1 MIFVVTP
8 ETVVGRRTLETS
20 YVPRRLMS
28 LGVGVYPRGRMFS
41 RLFWRVV
48 FEKSLPRY
56 TVALL
61 PFPLLM
67 IARPDWALGLSQ
79 APLAMFGFVL
89 IIETYVLTVSD
100 RDKRRALAT
109 PEEAAQVMDLLQVR
123 ARAALARIAAARD
136 LKGAE
141 ILLMVEQSG
150 LVRVPQLTFLSVQRG
165 GEMPGY
171 LSLTEA
177 ERQDL
182 ADTIFDDTLSEERLQ
197 RVNLSLNKL
206 EVTVAFDPASVSAH
220 QRLAAMARTQGA
232 G

>member
-8 ETVVGRRTLETS
+8 ETVLGKKTLETS
-20 YVPRRLMS
+20 YAPRKLMS
-28 LGVGVYPRGRMFS
+28 MGVGVYPKGQLFS
-41 RLFWRVV
+41 KLFWRVL

-67 IARPDWALGLSQ
+67 IAKPEWALGLSQ

-89 IIETYVLTVSD
+89 IVETYVLTVSD

-109 PEEAAQVMDLLQVR
+109 EAEATEVMDLLQVR

-136 LKGAE
+136 LGGTT
-141 ILLMVEQSG
+141 IHLMVEQSG
-150 LVRVPQLTFLSVQRG
+150 LIRVPQLTFLSVQQSSDA
-165 GEMPGY
+165 PGY

-177 ERQDL
+177 ERGDL
-182 ADTIFDDTLSEERLQ
+182 RDTIFDDVLTEERLQ
-197 RVNLSLNKL
+197 RVNLSRNKL
-206 EVTVAFDPASVSAH
+206 EVSIEFDPASVSAH
-220 QRLAAMARTQGA
+220 QRLAAMARARGS
-232 G
+232 

>member
-8 ETVVGRRTLETS
+8 ETVLGKKTLETS
-20 YVPRRLMS
+20 YAPRKLMS
-28 LGVGVYPRGRMFS
+28 MGVGVYPRGQLFS
-41 RLFWRVV
+41 KLFWRVL

-67 IARPDWALGLSQ
+67 IAKPEWALGLSQ

-89 IIETYVLTVSD
+89 IVETYVLTVSD

-109 PEEAAQVMDLLQVR
+109 EAEATEVMDLLQVR

-136 LKGAE
+136 LGGT
-141 ILLMVEQSG
+141 IIHLMVEQSG
-150 LVRVPQLTFLSVQRG
+150 LIRVPQLTFLSVQQG
-165 GEMPGY
+165 GDAPGY

-177 ERQDL
+177 ERDDL
-182 ADTIFDDTLSEERLQ
+182 RDTIFDDVLTEERLQ
-197 RVNLSLNKL
+197 RVNLSRNKL
-206 EVTVAFDPASVSAH
+206 EVSIEFDPASVSAH
-220 QRLAAMARTQGA
+220 QRLAAMARARGS
-232 G
+232 